1 MAIIQSAAST
11 DLATVDSTMKAVHL
25 VLKPDELVGAYQL
38 SATSGAMTLI
48 AAAGPVFSFR
58 YAPGTGQVCVVK
70 RVLVAWNT
78 TTGFTT
84 GQAMGYGLYFA
95 RAFTATD
102 SGGTALAPI
111 IGSSQKYRTNQMITS
126 QVTDARIP
134 TTAVLT
140 AGTRTLDTQAL
151 GQVYF
156 YVPTTTAGTHLTNT
170 DLISYDID
178 DYPLVLQ
185 NNEGFVITNQIL
197 MGAAGVGTLT
207 VNVEWF
213 ETNYY

>member
-1 MAIIQSAAST
+1 MAVIQSAAST
-11 DLATVDSTMKAVHL
+11 DIATVDPTMTAL
-25 VLKPDELVGAYQL
+25 RTVLKPDQNVGAYQT

-58 YAPGTGQVCVVK
+58 YAPGTGQVCVIK
-70 RVLVAWNT
+70 RVIVSWTT
-78 TTGFTT
+78 TTGFTA
-84 GQAMGYGLYFA
+84 GQAMGFGLFA
-95 RAFTATD
+95 ARSFTANDT
-102 SGGTALAPI
+102 GGTALTPI
-111 IGSSQKYRTNQMITS
+111 LGSSQKYRTASFVSSM
-126 QVTDARIP
+126 VTDARIS

-151 GQVYF
+151 GQAIF
-156 YVPTTTAGTHLTNT
+156 YSPTTTAGSFLSNT
-170 DLISYDID
+170 DLLNHDAG
-178 DYPLVLQ
+178 DYHLVLQ

-213 ETNYY
+213 ETNYF

>member
-11 DLATVDSTMKAVHL
+11 DLATVDPTMDALHS
-25 VLKPDELVGAYQL
+25 VLKPDELIGSYQL
-38 SATSGAMTLI
+38 SATSGAMTLV

-70 RVLVAWNT
+70 RVSVAWNT
-78 TTGFTT
+78 TTGFTA
-84 GQAMGYGLYFA
+84 GQAMGFGMYFA
-95 RAFTATD
+95 RSFIASDT
-102 SGGTALAPI
+102 GGTSLTPI
-111 IGSSQKYRTNQMITS
+111 IGNSQKYRTGQMVTS
-126 QVTDARIP
+126 QVTDARIA
-134 TTAVLT
+134 TTGALT

-151 GQVYF
+151 GQAYF
-156 YVPTTTAGTHLTNT
+156 FAPTTTAGTHLTNT
-170 DLISYDID
+170 ELISYDIS

-197 MGAAGVGTLT
+197 MGAAGVGTMT

>member
-1 MAIIQSAAST
+1 
-11 DLATVDSTMKAVHL
+11 MKAVHTAI
-25 VLKPDELVGAYQL
+25 KPDELIGAYQL
-38 SATSGAMTLI
+38 SATSGAMTAI
-48 AAAGPVFSFR
+48 AAAGPIFSFR
-58 YAPGTGQVCVVK
+58 WAPGTGQVCVVK
-70 RVLVAWNT
+70 RVSVAWNT
-78 TTGFTT
+78 TTGFTA

-95 RAFTATD
+95 RAFTASD
-102 SGGTALAPI
+102 SAGTALTPI
-111 IGSSQKYRTNQMITS
+111 VGSSQKYRTNQMITS

-156 YVPTTTAGTHLTNT
+156 YAPTTTAGTHLTNT
-170 DLISYDID
+170 NLISYNID
-178 DYPLVLQ
+178 DYPLVLS
-185 NNEGFVITNQIL
+185 NNEGLVITNQIL
-197 MGAAGVGTLT
+197 MGAAGTGTLT

>member
-11 DLATVDSTMKAVHL
+11 DLATLGPTQKSL
-25 VLKPDELVGAYQL
+25 YSVLKPDELIGSYQL

-58 YAPGTGQVCVVK
+58 YAPGTGQVCVIK
-70 RVLVAWNT
+70 RVSVAWNT

-84 GQAMGYGLYFA
+84 GQSMGFGLYFA
-95 RAFTATD
+95 RSFVASD
-102 SGGTALAPI
+102 SGGTALVPI
-111 IGSSQKYRTNQMITS
+111 LGSSQKYRTNQMVTS

-151 GQVYF
+151 GQIYF
-156 YVPTTTAGTHLTNT
+156 YAPTTTAGTHLTNT

-185 NNEGFVITNQIL
+185 NNEGIVITNQIL

>member
-1 MAIIQSAAST
+1 MAVIQSATTT
-11 DLATVDSTMKAVHL
+11 DILTVDPTFQAFRSSI
-25 VLKPDELVGAYQL
+25 KPDELIGSYQL

-48 AAAGPVFSFR
+48 AAAGTVFSFR
-58 YAPGTGQVCVVK
+58 YAPGTGQVCVIK
-70 RVLVAWNT
+70 RVTVAWNT
-78 TTGFTT
+78 TTGFTA

-95 RAFTATD
+95 RSFTASD
-102 SGGTALAPI
+102 SAGTALAPI
-111 IGSSQKYRTNQMITS
+111 VGNSQKYRTNQMISS

-134 TTAVLT
+134 TTALLT

-151 GQVYF
+151 GQTYF
-156 YVPTTTAGTHLTNT
+156 YAPTTTAGTHLPNT
-170 DLISYDID
+170 DLISYDIS

-213 ETNYY
+213 EANSY

>member
-78 TTGFTT
+78 TTGFTA

-126 QVTDARIP
+126 QVIDARIP